1 MAILRTCAISCLV
14 GLAGLTV
21 GCGGGVVNAPPAARV
36 ERDVQLDPRPGRTSE
51 NQRPTAAAP
60 SDGSMQA
67 ARSVDEIRFGG
78 ASTATGTAP
87 VLGDPQRL
95 AEQTQAFAS
104 MMEKWLADREAQ
116 IKARTEQLSQR
127 EAELSARETL
137 IAAAEGRAIGT
148 RPSTPTATA
157 TSPSMD
163 TPATSEQTDA
173 PSSAVAGP
181 RSTPDVSGQSN
192 VGQQLARDE
201 GVSQT
206 EMSQTD
212 GVQVQPSQAGTGEP
226 IVGTVMAEQATVR
239 LERAGD
245 ETRAAAPRSS
255 NAGTTS
261 GLPVSAPVV
270 TPSVEPF
277 LMLEDRYTRRL
288 ASDPRDVRS
297 QLDLQLLRLIQGQP
311 VPVVSELNALPPE
324 DRELLAAVLEGLS
337 SYRGLVEKSGNPMA
351 AEKARP
357 FVEMVE
363 RISARGDLSISAAA
377 LCSGVMAFGVYE
389 PLERVFVAGQLR
401 PMVFYCEVDGFA
413 SQLDADGRWETKL
426 SLELRLF
433 TESGLEVWQDSAK
446 PVEDKSR
453 RRRRDFFINK
463 RVILPPALA
472 PGRYL
477 LKAAVEDQL
486 AGRVSETTLGIEIV
500 GK

>member
-1 MAILRTCAISCLV
+1 
-14 GLAGLTV
+14 
-21 GCGGGVVNAPPAARV
+21 
-36 ERDVQLDPRPGRTSE
+36 
-51 NQRPTAAAP
+51 
-60 SDGSMQA
+60 MQA
-67 ARSVDEIRFGG
+67 ARNVDEIRFGG
-78 ASTATGTAP
+78 ESTPIDVAA
-87 VLGDPQRL
+87 LSGDPQRL
-95 AEQTQAFAS
+95 AEQTKAFAS

-116 IKARTEQLSQR
+116 IKARAEQLSER
-127 EAELSARETL
+127 EAQLSARETL
-137 IAAAEGRAIGT
+137 IASAEARAIGA
-148 RPSTPTATA
+148 RPSTQTATA

-163 TPATSEQTDA
+163 TPSTSQQTDA
-173 PSSAVAGP
+173 PSSAAAGP
-181 RSTPDVSGQSN
+181 RSAPDVSDQSN

-201 GVSQT
+201 GVSQA
-206 EMSQTD
+206 EMNQTD
-212 GVQVQPSQAGTGEP
+212 GAQAQPSRTGAAEP
-226 IVGTVMAEQATVR
+226 MVGTVMAEQATVR
-239 LERAGD
+239 LDRAGD
-245 ETRAAAPRSS
+245 ETRRATPGTSK
-255 NAGTTS
+255 AGTAS
-261 GLPVSAPVV
+261 SLPVASPLV
-270 TPSVEPF
+270 TPAVEPF
-277 LMLEDRYTRRL
+277 LLLEDRYTRRL

-311 VPVVSELNALPPE
+311 VPVVSDLTALPPE

-389 PLERVFVAGQLR
+389 PLERVFIAGQLR

-463 RVILPPALA
+463 RIILPPALA

-500 GK
+500 GR